1 MDMNEILGYISNNG
15 FAIVMCIYMMRN
27 NNQTMQKV
35 AEIATENTR
44 VLKENTRVL
53 GNLETVIKTLVEKGV

>member
-1 MDMNEILGYISNNG
+1 MTFDEILGYITNNG

-44 VLKENTRVL
+44 VLKENTKVL
-53 GNLETVIKTLVEKGV
+53 SNLEVLIKSLFEKGA